1 MRHLQFT
8 LLITCLTSH
17 FTNAIFVLSLLP
29 KEEPEVSE
37 ILEQVFSS
45 EGIKRCKGRVLKVE
59 KDGNGHTFTY
69 QCNEDGSSKSESG
82 DMLLVAVGRKPNTK
96 GFGLEDI
103 GVKLRPSGHI
113 ETNDK
118 MQTSVK
124 TIYAAGDC
132 TAKQQFTHYAGFQ
145 GGIASRNI
153 VLPFSDKGVKEPGQV
168 PSATFTSPEVSSVG
182 LTEAQAMEQYGENK
196 VGVAKQKMSHVDRAI
211 CEGEEA
217 GLIKIVYHKKN
228 YQILGATV
236 MGPSAGELISEIGV
250 AMNAKMTFDKLSSIT
265 HAYPT
270 YSIALQIMATDVLYD
285 KTLKLKGIL
294 DFLKKL
300 GF

>member
-1 MRHLQFT
+1 MLNV
-8 LLITCLTSH
+8 ITNGKKLP
-17 FTNAIFVLSLLP
+17 VRLLP

-37 ILEQVFSS
+37 ILEQVFAS
-45 EGIKRCKGRVLKVE
+45 EGIKRCKGRVTKVE
-59 KDGNGHTFTY
+59 KDGNGGHQFTWK
-69 QCNEDGSSKSESG
+69 CADTGNEAQGGG
-82 DMLLVAVGRKPNTK
+82 DMLLVAVGRTPNTS

-103 GVKLRPSGHI
+103 GIKLRKSGHI

-132 TAKQQFTHYAGFQ
+132 TAELQFTHYAGFQ
-145 GGIASRNI
+145 GGIAARNI

-168 PSATFTSPEVSSVG
+168 PSATFTSPEASSVG
-182 LTEAQAMEQYGENK
+182 LTEAQAREQYGTEK
-196 VGVAKQKMSHVDRAI
+196 VAVAKQKMSHIDRAI
-211 CEGEEA
+211 CEGQES

-250 AMNAKMTFDKLSSIT
+250 AMNAKMSFDKLSSVT

-270 YSIALQIMATDVLYD
+270 YSIALQIMATDALYE

-300 GF
+300 GL